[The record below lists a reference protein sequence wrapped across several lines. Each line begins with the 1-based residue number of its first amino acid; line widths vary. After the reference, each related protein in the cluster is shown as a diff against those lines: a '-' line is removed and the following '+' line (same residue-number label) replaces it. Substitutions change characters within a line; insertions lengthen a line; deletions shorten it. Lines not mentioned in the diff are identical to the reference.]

1 MMLLITYILEHFDLL
16 IFFTEQVLEEEQ
28 SWATNYFRIGL
39 QSQDVRCSF
48 VPCPKIWTETES
60 QFLSEES
67 LSLSWMALVS
77 MSLMR
82 SLYVFTLPICTLGQ
96 TKLVDRYYFA
106 ISDYHLLPP
115 LSLL

>member
-67 LSLSWMALVS
+67 LSLCLLDGAGFHVS
-77 MSLMR
+77 
-82 SLYVFTLPICTLGQ
+82 YEIFVCF
-96 TKLVDRYYFA
+96 Y
-106 ISDYHLLPP
+106 PP
-115 LSLL
+115 HMYSGTDKVGR